1 MPIKIPA
8 SLPGRAILEA
18 EGVPV
23 IADDRAASQDI
34 RPLRFAIMNLMP
46 DKVTTETQL
55 LRVLGSTPLQAEV
68 TLLHAGTHASR
79 NTSSAH
85 LDAFY
90 QTVDDVADENFDG
103 LIVTGAP
110 VEHLPYADVDYWP
123 ELQRTFNWASKNVF
137 SSLFICWGA
146 QAALNHYYDVPKHML
161 AQKHSGVYPHRLLQT
176 TNLTAGF
183 DDNFNV
189 PVSRN
194 TEIRREDVAGIR
206 CLDVL
211 AESDRTG
218 LCLLEDNAARRVFM
232 FNHLEYDADTLKR
245 EYDRDVKAGINPDV
259 PFGYFPDNNPAAKP
273 AVTWRAHRNLLFHNW
288 INAVYQGT
296 PYNLR
301 DMPKNQAPRLC
312 DRAPAP

>member
-8 SLPGRAILEA
+8 NLPGRAVLEA

-23 IADDRAASQDI
+23 IPDDRAATQDI
-34 RPLRFAIMNLMP
+34 RPLRFALMNLMP
-46 DKVTTETQL
+46 DKITTETQL
-55 LRVLGSTPLQAEV
+55 LRVIGSTPLQAEV
-68 TLLHAGTHASR
+68 TLLHAGTHESR
-79 NTSSAH
+79 NTPSAH

-90 QTVDDVADENFDG
+90 QTIDDVEDQTFDA

-110 VEHLPYADVDYWP
+110 VEQLPFDQIDYWP
-123 ELQRTFNWASKNVF
+123 ELKRTFNWASKNVF

-146 QAALNHYYDVPKHML
+146 QAALKHYYDVEKHL
-161 AQKHSGVYPHRLLQT
+161 LPQKHSGVFPHRLLQT

-183 DDNFNV
+183 DDTFNV

-194 TEIRREDVAGIR
+194 TEVRRDDIAHIPCIE
-206 CLDVL
+206 VL
-211 AESDRTG
+211 AESDQTG
-218 LCLLEDNAARRVFM
+218 LCLLQDAGARRVFM

-245 EYDRDVKAGINPDV
+245 EYDRDVKAGINPRV
-259 PFGYFPDNNPAAKP
+259 PFGYFPDDNPANAP

-296 PYNLR
+296 PYRLE
-301 DMPKNQAPRLC
+301 DLPKTQAPRLC
-312 DRAPAP
+312 DRAPQI

>member
-8 SLPGRAILEA
+8 ALPGRAILEA

-23 IADDRAASQDI
+23 ITDDRAAAQDI

-68 TLLHAGTHASR
+68 TLLHAGTHQSR
-79 NTSSAH
+79 NTASAH
-85 LDAFY
+85 LNAFY
-90 QTVDDVADENFDG
+90 QTVDDVEHEKFDA

-110 VEHLPYADVDYWP
+110 VEQLPFSDVDYWP
-123 ELQRTFNWASKNVF
+123 ELKRTFDWASQNVF

-146 QAALNHYYDVPKHML
+146 QAALKHYYDVDKHML
-161 AQKHSGVYPHRLLQT
+161 PQKHSGVYPHRLLQST
-176 TNLTAGF
+176 ALTAGF
-183 DDNFNV
+183 DDHFNV

-194 TEIRREDVAGIR
+194 TEVRHEDIAHIP

-211 AESDRTG
+211 AESDQSG
-218 LCLLEDNAARRVFM
+218 LCLLEDNAARRIFM

-245 EYDRDVKAGINPDV
+245 EYDRDVKAGLNPSV
-259 PFGYFPDNNPAAKP
+259 PFGYFPGDNPANAP
-273 AVTWRAHRNLLFHNW
+273 AVTWRAHRTLLFHNW

-296 PYNLR
+296 PYKLE
-301 DMPKNQAPRLC
+301 DLPKAQAPRLC